1 MYFNKLLLS
10 LNTELELEIRTDSD
24 NALLVWFGAETGDL
38 NLVGGRRKEGKE
50 KRMKGEHDKGQEQG
64 AQDYLGLGIEDGL
77 LKVSIV
83 LLLLQCVL
91 RNMIIEFPCRVF

>member
-1 MYFNKLLLS
+1 MYLNKLLLS

-50 KRMKGEHDKGQEQG
+50 KRMKEEHGKVQEQG
-64 AQDYLGLGIEDGL
+64 NQDYLGLGIEDGL
-77 LKVSIV
+77 LKVRIV

-91 RNMIIEFPCRVF
+91 LKMIIEFSFRIS